1 MSPRATP
8 GTIRRSRPGTGAWS
22 RRISVFIGI
31 VNAAGTFLPVFLLR
45 LGASANDVGLLT
57 ALPALTA
64 FLLAIPF
71 GRMLQAR
78 GRIVAWYSRLR
89 LVAWASYAVIAGA
102 VAVLPRSR
110 RCPSRC

>member
-1 MSPRATP
+1 MSPPSARDHPSIQA
-8 GTIRRSRPGTGAWS
+8 RNWRLVQAD
-22 RRISVFIGI
+22 SVFIGI